1 MVGRVLLFSICM
13 VVSVLCSCNN
23 TVDITYPACRNR
35 DAKGAEIKA
44 LGANLA
50 CDTTAQCNYQWY
62 GYKCG
67 NYMARYQAYSLK
79 NTATAEMQSR
89 AAEYNAFDVEC
100 LKLTNGATS
109 CDALLPPVLSCT
121 NSVCTAQ

>member
-1 MVGRVLLFSICM
+1 MAARLYLLLLSIPVLI
-13 VVSVLCSCNN
+13 SCNN

-67 NYMARYQAYSLK
+67 SYMASYQVYSSK
-79 NTATAEMQSR
+79 NTATADIQAR
-89 AAEYNAFDVEC
+89 AAEYNALDVEC
-100 LKLTNGATS
+100 LKLTNSVTK
-109 CDALLPPVLSCT
+109 CDAMLPPVLSCT
-121 NSVCTAQ
+121 SSICAAQ